1 MAKKR
6 AHILP
11 RPNVSRTD
19 AREPVVIAG
28 TCRIG
33 DRPAEEVL
41 VIDLGANGCQVRGN
55 SLGVTKS
62 EPLELQIADVGP
74 LAARLK
80 WVRKGSLG
88 VTFDVPLDDEVLQ
101 KLYATPLPPPNVVP
115 MRRRS
120 ARLDTSV

>member
-11 RPNVSRTD
+11 RSEM
-19 AREPVVIAG
+19 ARSDEREAVVITG

-41 VIDLGANGCQVRGN
+41 IIDLGATGCRVRGN

-80 WVRKGSLG
+80 WIKKGSLG
-88 VTFDVPLDDEVLQ
+88 VAFNVPLDEAALQ
-101 KLYATPLPPPNVVP
+101 KLYETPLPPPNVVP
-115 MRRRS
+115 LRRRS
-120 ARLDTSV
+120 A